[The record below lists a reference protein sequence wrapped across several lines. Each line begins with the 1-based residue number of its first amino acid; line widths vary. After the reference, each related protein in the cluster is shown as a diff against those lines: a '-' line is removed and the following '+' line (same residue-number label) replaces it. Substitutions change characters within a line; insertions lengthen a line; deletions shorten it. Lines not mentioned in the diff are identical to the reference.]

1 MSPRLAGHVQN
12 STVKLHVTKCLS
24 FSVIEILVL
33 YLCPQAKVVCT
44 SVFLISVML
53 ATVHLLL
60 QNALCSS

>member
-1 MSPRLAGHVQN
+1 MSTSIRLGHVQN

-24 FSVIEILVL
+24 FSVIEVLVL

-53 ATVHLLL
+53 ATCTFAITKCIV
-60 QNALCSS
+60 